1 MTEISKNTKK
11 LIDMSKA
18 ERKAYNE
25 VKAAARKEP
34 EFFKDAAEK
43 RTDKVIKALR
53 TVGFMG
59 KYNGTDEQKD
69 NIVLA
74 IDKAVSDMKSELYQE
89 SKKKGTFKL

>member
-1 MTEISKNTKK
+1 MVNTPTDKKK
-11 LIDMSKA
+11 LTDMSKA

-34 EFFKDAAEK
+34 EFFKDTAEK

-59 KYNGTDEQKD
+59 KYNGTDEQKES
-69 NIVLA
+69 IITA
-74 IDKAVSDMKSELYQE
+74 IDNAVDDMKSALYKE
-89 SKKKGTFKL
+89 SKKKESFKL